1 MSDIKLYNIKAN
13 LADLSEEMEA
23 HAERLLRREDL
34 LEEGVGDAML
44 FTRRHAKLI
53 EALRVLNHICFENI
67 DKE

>member
-1 MSDIKLYNIKAN
+1 MSDIKLYNVKAN
-13 LADLSEEMEA
+13 LADLAEEMEA

-53 EALRVLNHICFENI
+53 EALRVLNHICFENM